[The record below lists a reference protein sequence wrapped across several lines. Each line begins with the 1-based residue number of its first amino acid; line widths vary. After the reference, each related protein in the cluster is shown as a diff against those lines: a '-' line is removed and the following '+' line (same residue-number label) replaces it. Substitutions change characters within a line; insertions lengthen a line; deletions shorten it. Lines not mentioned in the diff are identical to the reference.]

1 MIILILISGFIR
13 KNYFIFFLFYNHY
26 DITMIGHTYS
36 GSDDYSVL

>member
-13 KNYFIFFLFYNHY
+13 KNDFIFLFYNHY

-36 GSDDYSVL
+36 ESDDYSDL